1 MSESRGE
8 HDESLLSDLEFPAGA
23 FDLPDHVAALRE
35 RVLRET
41 TQVVRGHRR
50 RKRTLRVAGWGMAY
64 AAGVLSAWFGLRQ
77 LTESPREAMTAQ
89 QTTPETKEAVAR
101 KEPSKTAAPQRR
113 TTPEELRARVAGAN
127 RDEQI
132 DLLRRAGD
140 LYLNE
145 RNDLRSAV
153 TCYQQVLELAETPE
167 QLAVLPDDS
176 WLLAELK
183 QAQRTQ

>member
-1 MSESRGE
+1 MNQPAPE
-8 HDESLLSDLEFPAGA
+8 HEDSLLPGLDYPSGS
-23 FDLPDHVAALRE
+23 FDLPADLTALRS
-35 RVLRET
+35 RLLRDT
-41 TQVVRGHRR
+41 THVVHGRRR
-50 RKRTLRVAGWGMAY
+50 RKKFLRMAGWGMAY
-64 AAGVLSAWFGLRQ
+64 AAGALSVWFALRPV
-77 LTESPREAMTAQ
+77 TSVESP
-89 QTTPETKEAVAR
+89 KEAIAVQQPP
-101 KEPSKTAAPQRR
+101 KAAPTTTKKQPALSRR
-113 TTPEELRARVAGAN
+113 VTPEELRARVAGAK

-132 DLLRRAGD
+132 ELLRRAGD

-183 QAQRTQ
+183 NSQRSQ